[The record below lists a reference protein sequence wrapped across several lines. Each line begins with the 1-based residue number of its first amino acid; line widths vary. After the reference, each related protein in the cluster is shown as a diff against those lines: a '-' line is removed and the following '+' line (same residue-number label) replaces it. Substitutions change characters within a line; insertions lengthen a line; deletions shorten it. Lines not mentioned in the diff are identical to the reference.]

1 MKYKID
7 LHKEQSFARNYLIF
21 LKILC
26 QYKNFLQELIWCTN
40 KSNVHIHTFRKSWSA
55 FSLWVS
61 LKELVAIFVGKL
73 RRMFK
78 IQNSNVSFWIF
89 IKYE

>member
-26 QYKNFLQELIWCTN
+26 QYKNFLQRVDLMYQQVKCPY
-40 KSNVHIHTFRKSWSA
+40 SY
-55 FSLWVS
+55 FS
-61 LKELVAIFVGKL
+61 
-73 RRMFK
+73 
-78 IQNSNVSFWIF
+78 
-89 IKYE
+89 